1 MYFIVF
7 SQLASQLKKVLSIS
21 YEIQKVLTD
30 VTRGVP
36 IVSLRQQRTE
46 LLGPPYS
53 EPGFQIDDAFLIIL
67 SSRTAFLSVR
77 PLLSAS
83 KNLPSCFIIP
93 HTRKTNAFT
102 NVWYIMNKLHQK
114 LPIRYG

>member
-1 MYFIVF
+1 MY
-7 SQLASQLKKVLSIS
+7 SRLLSIS

-53 EPGFQIDDAFLIIL
+53 EPGFQIGLNDSEL
-67 SSRTAFLSVR
+67 
-77 PLLSAS
+77 
-83 KNLPSCFIIP
+83 
-93 HTRKTNAFT
+93 
-102 NVWYIMNKLHQK
+102 
-114 LPIRYG
+114 